1 LRFHETIYPGTDLE
15 RDEGHDPTGTF
26 GVHQTAGAEEPFFGQ
41 YPAWRRYDSEG
52 GKLKTR
58 YFFLAFVSGKL
69 ANPAFLAKAAEA
81 VVRKEQERAREL
93 GEKRAALEAARKR
106 LAALNAGG

>member
-1 LRFHETIYPGTDLE
+1 
-15 RDEGHDPTGTF
+15 
-26 GVHQTAGAEEPFFGQ
+26 
-41 YPAWRRYDSEG
+41 
-52 GKLKTR
+52 
-58 YFFLAFVSGKL
+58 LAFVSGKL